1 MISSNG
7 LIIIEMVSS
16 ETVDRGTVLFIL
28 KGETCLNG
36 ICHGAFG
43 EVYGRSFVCFLG
55 GVVRLS
61 PPKKSF
67 MYYQNK
73 LSRYKYMGEKT
84 ILLLHLHT
92 YYICLLTVITGIH
105 LFCFLTGNGLFHQFL
120 AVYYQPRLA
129 ITLLVERNFIIIALI
144 HQHIAH

>member
-55 GVVRLS
+55 GVVGLS

-67 MYYQNK
+67 MYYQNLK
-73 LSRYKYMGEKT
+73 SA
-84 ILLLHLHT
+84 T
-92 YYICLLTVITGIH
+92 YRV
-105 LFCFLTGNGLFHQFL
+105 
-120 AVYYQPRLA
+120 
-129 ITLLVERNFIIIALI
+129 
-144 HQHIAH
+144 

>member
-28 KGETCLNG
+28 KGGICLNC
-36 ICHGAFG
+36 ICHDIFWG
-43 EVYGRSFVCFLG
+43 EVYGKSFVCFLG

-92 YYICLLTVITGIH
+92 YYMPSNRHYWGPSFLLPH
-105 LFCFLTGNGLFHQFL
+105 
-120 AVYYQPRLA
+120 R
-129 ITLLVERNFIIIALI
+129 
-144 HQHIAH
+144 

>member
-92 YYICLLTVITGIH
+92 YYMFSVHRCSDSFFSLLH
-105 LFCFLTGNGLFHQFL
+105 
-120 AVYYQPRLA
+120 R
-129 ITLLVERNFIIIALI
+129 
-144 HQHIAH
+144 

>member
-55 GVVRLS
+55 GVVGLS

-67 MYYQNK
+67 MYYQN
-73 LSRYKYMGEKT
+73 
-84 ILLLHLHT
+84 ILLIHLHT
-92 YYICLLTVITGIH
+92 YYMPSDRHYWGSSFLLPH
-105 LFCFLTGNGLFHQFL
+105 
-120 AVYYQPRLA
+120 R
-129 ITLLVERNFIIIALI
+129 
-144 HQHIAH
+144 

>member
-43 EVYGRSFVCFLG
+43 EVYGRSICRALPVEKG
-55 GVVRLS
+55 IT
-61 PPKKSF
+61 KK
-67 MYYQNK
+67 K
-73 LSRYKYMGEKT
+73 R
-84 ILLLHLHT
+84 
-92 YYICLLTVITGIH
+92 V
-105 LFCFLTGNGLFHQFL
+105 
-120 AVYYQPRLA
+120 P
-129 ITLLVERNFIIIALI
+129 
-144 HQHIAH
+144 

>member
-84 ILLLHLHT
+84 IYYFT
-92 YYICLLTVITGIH
+92 YIHIICLLTVITGIH
-105 LFCFLTGNGLFHQFL
+105 LFASSPVTVCFISFLQFT
-120 AVYYQPRLA
+120 
-129 ITLLVERNFIIIALI
+129 INHGSLLPCL
-144 HQHIAH
+144 

>member
-73 LSRYKYMGEKT
+73 LSRHKYIEEKI

-92 YYICLLTVITGIH
+92 YYMPSGRCYWGSFFLLPH
-105 LFCFLTGNGLFHQFL
+105 
-120 AVYYQPRLA
+120 R
-129 ITLLVERNFIIIALI
+129 
-144 HQHIAH
+144 

>member
-1 MISSNG
+1 MISSNC
-7 LIIIEMVSS
+7 LIIIEMASS
-16 ETVDRGTVLFIL
+16 ETVDRGTVLFFL

-55 GVVRLS
+55 GVVGLS

-84 ILLLHLHT
+84 ILLLQIHT
-92 YYICLLTVITGIH
+92 YYFTS
-105 LFCFLTGNGLFHQFL
+105 
-120 AVYYQPRLA
+120 
-129 ITLLVERNFIIIALI
+129 ERNYFNSTNL
-144 HQHIAH
+144 HHNR

>member
-61 PPKKSF
+61 PPKKVLCIIRINCHGINIWEKRLF
-67 MYYQNK
+67 YYF
-73 LSRYKYMGEKT
+73 
-84 ILLLHLHT
+84 T
-92 YYICLLTVITGIH
+92 YIHIICLLTVITGVH
-105 LFCFLTGNGLFHQFL
+105 LF
-120 AVYYQPRLA
+120 
-129 ITLLVERNFIIIALI
+129 LLPHR
-144 HQHIAH
+144 

>member
-43 EVYGRSFVCFLG
+43 EVYGRSFVCF
-55 GVVRLS
+55 
-61 PPKKSF
+61 F

-92 YYICLLTVITGIH
+92 YYMPSDRHYWGSSFLLPH
-105 LFCFLTGNGLFHQFL
+105 
-120 AVYYQPRLA
+120 R
-129 ITLLVERNFIIIALI
+129 
-144 HQHIAH
+144 

>member
-43 EVYGRSFVCFLG
+43 EVMVD
-55 GVVRLS
+55 RLYV
-61 PPKKSF
+61 F
-67 MYYQNK
+67 
-73 LSRYKYMGEKT
+73 
-84 ILLLHLHT
+84 
-92 YYICLLTVITGIH
+92 
-105 LFCFLTGNGLFHQFL
+105 
-120 AVYYQPRLA
+120 
-129 ITLLVERNFIIIALI
+129 
-144 HQHIAH
+144 

>member
-55 GVVRLS
+55 GIVGLS

-73 LSRYKYMGEKT
+73 LSRYKYTGEKT

-92 YYICLLTVITGIH
+92 YYMPSDRH
-105 LFCFLTGNGLFHQFL
+105 
-120 AVYYQPRLA
+120 Y
-129 ITLLVERNFIIIALI
+129 
-144 HQHIAH
+144 

>member
-55 GVVRLS
+55 GVVGLS

-92 YYICLLTVITGIH
+92 ICLLTVITGVH

>member
-43 EVYGRSFVCFLG
+43 EVYGRSFVCFL
-55 GVVRLS
+55 
-61 PPKKSF
+61 
-67 MYYQNK
+67 
-73 LSRYKYMGEKT
+73 
-84 ILLLHLHT
+84 
-92 YYICLLTVITGIH
+92 
-105 LFCFLTGNGLFHQFL
+105 
-120 AVYYQPRLA
+120 
-129 ITLLVERNFIIIALI
+129 
-144 HQHIAH
+144 